1 MMPDQVHDVQ
11 NHVVSMLPRLTGQ
24 GARANRVR
32 ALCRAR
38 LDRDRRRA
46 RWLAVMSRF
55 GRNVVAPVLVGGL
68 VALCGVDLLSNAVRA
83 FTT

>member
-1 MMPDQVHDVQ
+1 MISDEALDVRNQVVT
-11 NHVVSMLPRLTGQ
+11 LPTLTPRT
-24 GARANRVR
+24 ARADRVR
-32 ALCRAR
+32 ALCCAR

-46 RWLAVMSRF
+46 RWLVAISRF

-83 FTT
+83 FTV